1 MANSKP
7 SRNAKALRNAPVY
20 RAFSP
25 KITHSIPR
33 RPILKGQVC
42 ELRAVGKQV
51 HVIQRDAIRESPPSP
66 PDPHEDS
73 GSDDFEE

>member
-33 RPILKGQVC
+33 RPLNYGPFVASPGRGFLMIFAGSKLAEQNQDQHDNDY
-42 ELRAVGKQV
+42 EAEPATTVG
-51 HVIQRDAIRESPPSP
+51 
-66 PDPHEDS
+66 
-73 GSDDFEE
+73 

>member
-33 RPILKGQVC
+33 RPKFYFYSGTYSGEVLDALSAIISSINHH
-42 ELRAVGKQV
+42 LR
-51 HVIQRDAIRESPPSP
+51 
-66 PDPHEDS
+66 
-73 GSDDFEE
+73 